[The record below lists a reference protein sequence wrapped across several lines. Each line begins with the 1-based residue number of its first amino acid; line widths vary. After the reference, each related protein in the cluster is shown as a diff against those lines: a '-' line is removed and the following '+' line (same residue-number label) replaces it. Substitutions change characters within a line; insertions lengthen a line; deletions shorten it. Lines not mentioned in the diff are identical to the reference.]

1 MQVGIIGAGNMAG
14 ALARGWG
21 DPILATDRGSGRAR
35 TLVAELGGEVVPTNR
50 ELAERAELLV
60 LGHKPA
66 QLEAVAR
73 EAGESARG
81 IVVSI
86 VAGAPV
92 AELEELY
99 PNAAAVFRVLPNLPV
114 SLRKGVLLFAQSGEP
129 AAETV
134 KALFARVGTVVEI
147 PETLMRVGNAITGV
161 GPAYWALLAE
171 AWTDAAVRHGMPA
184 AQAATL
190 VRETMA
196 GTAALLN
203 TTDTLALRRGVT
215 SPGGSTA
222 RGLNALEQG
231 GVRAALANA
240 ADAVVGA

>member
-1 MQVGIIGAGNMAG
+1 MQVGFIGSGNMAG

-21 DPILATDRGSGRAR
+21 DPILATDGGSGRAR
-35 TLVAELGGEVVPTNR
+35 ALVGELGGEVVGSNR
-50 ELAERAELLV
+50 ELAERAELLI
-60 LGHKPA
+60 LAHKPA
-66 QLEAVAR
+66 QLEEVAK
-73 EAGESARG
+73 EAGDAARG
-81 IVVSI
+81 VVVSI
-86 VAGAPV
+86 VAGAGV
-92 AELEELY
+92 ADVGALY
-99 PNAAAVFRVLPNLPV
+99 PHATVFRVLPNLPV
-114 SLRKGVLLFAQSGEP
+114 ALRQGVLLFALSDDLR
-129 AAETV
+129 AAAV
-134 KALFARVGTVVEI
+134 KELFARVGTVVEI
-147 PETLMRVGNAITGV
+147 PEKLMRVGNSISGV

-171 AWTDAAVRHGMPA
+171 AWTDSAIRHGMPA

-203 TTDTLALRRGVT
+203 QTDTLTLRRGVT

-240 ADAVVGA
+240 TDAVVGA

>member
-1 MQVGIIGAGNMAG
+1 MQVGFIGAGNMAG

-21 DPILATDRGSGRAR
+21 DPILATDHGSGRAR
-35 TLVAELGGEVVPTNR
+35 TLVAELGGEVLGSNR
-50 ELAERAELLV
+50 EVAERADLLL

-66 QLEAVAR
+66 QLEQVAA
-73 EAGESARG
+73 EAGEAARG
-81 IVVSI
+81 IVLSI

-99 PNAAAVFRVLPNLPV
+99 PYATIYRVLPNLPV
-114 SLRKGVLLFAQSGEP
+114 AVRKGVLLFAETDDP
-129 AAETV
+129 AADPV
-134 KALFARVGTVVEI
+134 KALLARLGTVVEI
-147 PETLMRVGNAITGV
+147 PETLMRVGNSITGV

-171 AWTDAAVRHGMPA
+171 AWTDSAVRHGMPA

-203 TTDTLALRRGVT
+203 HTDTLALRRGVT

-240 ADAVVGA
+240 ADAVVGT

>member
-1 MQVGIIGAGNMAG
+1 MAG

-35 TLVAELGGEVVPTNR
+35 TLVAELGGEALGSNR
-50 ELAERAELLV
+50 EVAERADLLL

-66 QLEAVAR
+66 QLEAVAAD
-73 EAGESARG
+73 AGEAARG

-86 VAGAPV
+86 VASAPV

-99 PNAAAVFRVLPNLPV
+99 PYATVYRVLPNLPV
-114 SLRKGVLLFAQSGEP
+114 AVRKGVLLFAQTDEP
-129 AAETV
+129 GADEI
-134 KALFARVGTVVEI
+134 KALFARLGTVVEI
-147 PETLMRVGNAITGV
+147 PETLMRVGNSITGV
-161 GPAYWALLAE
+161 GPAYWSLLVE

-240 ADAVVGA
+240 ADVVVGT

>member
-1 MQVGIIGAGNMAG
+1 MQVGLIGSGNMAG

-21 DPILATDRGSGRAR
+21 DPVLATDHGSGRAQA
-35 TLVAELGGEVVPTNR
+35 LVDELGGEAVGN
-50 ELAERAELLV
+50 AEAAARADLLI

-66 QLEAVAR
+66 QLETIAA
-73 EAGESARG
+73 EIGDAARG
-81 IVVSI
+81 TVVSI
-86 VAGAPV
+86 VASASV
-92 AELEELY
+92 ADVQALY
-99 PNAAAVFRVLPNLPV
+99 PHAAVFRVLPNTPAA
-114 SLRKGVLLFAQSGEP
+114 LRKGVLLFAQTDDPRVEP
-129 AAETV
+129 V
-134 KALFARVGTVVEI
+134 KALFARLGTVVEL
-147 PETLMRVGNAITGV
+147 PEKLMSVANSISGV

-171 AWTDAAVRHGMPA
+171 AWTDSAIRHGMPA

-190 VRETMA
+190 VRETMS

-203 TTDTLALRRGVT
+203 DTDTLALRRGVT

-240 ADAVVGA
+240 MDAVVGA

>member
-1 MQVGIIGAGNMAG
+1 MQVGLIGSGNMAG

-21 DPILATDRGSGRAR
+21 DPVLCSDSGSGRAR
-35 TLVAELGGEVVPTNR
+35 ALADELGGEALSPR
-50 ELAERAELLV
+50 EVAERADVLI

-66 QLEAVAR
+66 QLRAVAA
-73 EAGESARG
+73 EIADAADA

-86 VAGAPV
+86 LGGVALD
-92 AELEELY
+92 ELRAAY
-99 PNAAAVFRVLPNLPV
+99 PRASVFRVLPNTPTA
-114 SLRKGVLLFAQSGEP
+114 LRRGVILVVRDPGNEP
-129 AAETV
+129 V
-134 KALFARVGTVVEI
+134 KALFARVGTVVEV
-147 PETLMRVGNAITGV
+147 PEKLMGVGNAVSGV

-171 AWTDAAVRHGMPA
+171 AWIDSAIRHGMPA

-203 TTDTLALRRGVT
+203 HTDTLALRRGVT

-240 ADAVVGA
+240 MDAVVGA

>member
-1 MQVGIIGAGNMAG
+1 MQVGFIGAGNMAG

-21 DPILATDRGSGRAR
+21 EPILATDRGSGRAR
-35 TLVAELGGEVVPTNR
+35 TLVAELGGEVLGSNR
-50 ELAERAELLV
+50 EVAERADLLV

-66 QLEAVAR
+66 QLETVAR
-73 EAGESARG
+73 DAGEAARG

-86 VAGAPV
+86 VAGAAV

-99 PNAAAVFRVLPNLPV
+99 PYATVYRVLPNLPV
-114 SLRKGVLLFAQSGEP
+114 AVRKGVLLFAQTDEP
-129 AAETV
+129 GAEAV
-134 KALFARVGTVVEI
+134 KTLLARLGTVVEI
-147 PETLMRVGNAITGV
+147 PETLMRVGNSITGV

-171 AWTDAAVRHGMPA
+171 AWTDSAVRHGMPA

-203 TTDTLALRRGVT
+203 HTDTLALRRGVT

-240 ADAVVGA
+240 TDAVVGT